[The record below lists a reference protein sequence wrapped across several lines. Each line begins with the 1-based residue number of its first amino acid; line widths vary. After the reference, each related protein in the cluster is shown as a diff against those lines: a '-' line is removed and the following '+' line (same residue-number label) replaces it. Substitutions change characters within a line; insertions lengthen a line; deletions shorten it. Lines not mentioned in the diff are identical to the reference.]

1 MKIEMN
7 MSVIYGV
14 IMGISL
20 LLMIGYYVLVKNK
33 KGLLL
38 LIHIA
43 VLAVNTGY
51 FLIAISKTLEGALMA
66 NRMAYLGSVF
76 LPLCML
82 LLIMDALHLKYN
94 KYFLRILI
102 VISVLV
108 FGVTASA
115 GYLDIYYKEVS
126 IACVNG
132 ATKLIKVYGP
142 LHNLYFIYLGTYLA
156 GMVGTIIYYT
166 FKKRENSLK
175 IAGFLVIVVCGNIGI
190 WFIEQL
196 IAVDFEFLS
205 IAYIFTETLMVLF
218 YNMLNDTSS
227 EKICNVMEIS
237 RENVME
243 PVVKKEKA
251 ETRTDASVPSQEE
264 KESVVK
270 ETENKDKEERK
281 QRVVHLIEK
290 CAEIEQLSEREMD
303 VLLLILEDKK
313 RKDIAFD
320 LNISENTVKRHVSHI
335 FSKLE
340 VINRKELFEKVK

>member
-1 MKIEMN
+1 M
-7 MSVIYGV
+7 
-14 IMGISL
+14 
-20 LLMIGYYVLVKNK
+20 
-33 KGLLL
+33 
-38 LIHIA
+38 
-43 VLAVNTGY
+43 
-51 FLIAISKTLEGALMA
+51 
-66 NRMAYLGSVF
+66 
-76 LPLCML
+76 
-82 LLIMDALHLKYN
+82 
-94 KYFLRILI
+94 
-102 VISVLV
+102 
-108 FGVTASA
+108 
-115 GYLDIYYKEVS
+115 
-126 IACVNG
+126 
-132 ATKLIKVYGP
+132 
-142 LHNLYFIYLGTYLA
+142 
-156 GMVGTIIYYT
+156 
-166 FKKRENSLK
+166 
-175 IAGFLVIVVCGNIGI
+175 IVVCGNIGI